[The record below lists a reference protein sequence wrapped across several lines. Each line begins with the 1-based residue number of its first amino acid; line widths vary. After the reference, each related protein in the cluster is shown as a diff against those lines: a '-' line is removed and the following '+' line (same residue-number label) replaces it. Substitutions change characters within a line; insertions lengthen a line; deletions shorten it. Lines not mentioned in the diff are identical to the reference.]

1 MPYDKQKVIDLA
13 LSQVGYKEKASNA
26 ELDSF
31 TANAGDKNWTK
42 YARDLDNMSRF
53 YNGRKNGFAWC
64 DVFVDWCF
72 VMAYG
77 RAAAQELLC
86 QPDNSTGAGCSFSAG
101 YFRNKGQFH
110 INNPQPG
117 DQIFFGSSA
126 NNVWHTGLVINV
138 TDSRVYTVEGNT
150 TDAVGKRSY
159 ALSDSSIYGY
169 GRPAWGKVED
179 KPVESSAD
187 TKKIF
192 YDFFLERL
200 GNAYGVA
207 GLWGNIYAESA
218 GRSNNLQTSYESK
231 LGYSDETYT
240 KAVDNGTYTNFVH
253 DSAGYGLAQWT
264 FYSRKQELLDYAKE
278 TKRSIG
284 DFQMQIE
291 FLWKELQRYSKVID
305 ILKTASS
312 VKEASDA
319 VMTEYERPRDTSD
332 QAKNTRAKYGQDFY
346 NTYTKKDP
354 MDGRKTYTLDKLHYL
369 REGDFS
375 LEVQNVQYLLIAHGY
390 FCGGKIVAGHEV
402 PDSEFGDATKN
413 ALKKFQTEKNIGVDG
428 EVGPET
434 MYALLTR

>member
-1 MPYDKQKVIDLA
+1 MYYNKQQVIDLA
-13 LSQVGYKEKASNA
+13 LSQVGYKEKASNSQL
-26 ELDSF
+26 EDF
-31 TANAGDKNWTK
+31 TANAGDQNWTK

-77 RAAAQELLC
+77 RAAAQKLLC

-101 YFRNKGQFH
+101 YFRSKGQFH

-117 DQIFFGSSA
+117 DQIFFGSGP
-126 NNVWHTGLVINV
+126 NNVWHTGLVVNV
-138 TDSRVYTVEGNT
+138 ANNRVYTVEGNSS
-150 TDAVGKRSY
+150 DMVAKRTY
-159 ALSDSSIYGY
+159 MLSDSSIYGY
-169 GRPAWGKVED
+169 GRPEWGKVEEIQ
-179 KPVESSAD
+179 VD

-192 YDFFLERL
+192 HDFFLTKL
-200 GNAYGVA
+200 GNEFGVA

-218 GRSNNLQTSYESK
+218 GLPNNLQTSYESK
-231 LGYSDETYT
+231 LGYTDETYT
-240 KAVDNGTYTNFVH
+240 KAVDDGTYTNFVH

-291 FLWKELQRYSKVID
+291 FLWKELQKYPKVLD
-305 ILKTASS
+305 ILKTAKT

-319 VMTEYERPRDTSD
+319 VMTQYERPRDTSD
-332 QAKNTRAKYGQDFY
+332 QAKNTRAKYSQDFY
-346 NTYTKKDP
+346 DIFAGKDP
-354 MDGRKTYTLDKLHYL
+354 MEGRKTYSVSGLHYL
-369 REGDFS
+369 KEGDYS
-375 LEVQNVQYLLIAHGY
+375 LEVKNVQHLLIAQGY
-390 FCGGKIVAGHEV
+390 FCGGKIVNGHEV
-402 PDSEFGDATKN
+402 PDGDFGDSTKN
-413 ALKKFQTEKNIGVDG
+413 AIIKFQQEKDIGVDG
-428 EVGPET
+428 EIGPET